1 MFHSSKPWCH
11 CVITLLTPLTHVIV
25 KVMGY
30 DRDVNSMS
38 HTVLKMSLL
47 ACPALVRAE
56 SFIPRE
62 HLLFFHLKWF
72 PWPWIPALLFIFTQ
86 IFFRMSHKALKT
98 FANKIKCGENSLLR
112 EHEQFCGF
120 ACFLMSNLIVGSLF
134 KLCKCITQPMNRWK
148 MIKDVLIWFF
158 LWRIMAVQ
166 PNDTWLQHH
175 DDCLQILLRL
185 ILCRDPFL

>member
-1 MFHSSKPWCH
+1 
-11 CVITLLTPLTHVIV
+11 
-25 KVMGY
+25 
-30 DRDVNSMS
+30 
-38 HTVLKMSLL
+38 MSLCDFTTHATHSCDCESHGIWQRCKQYVSYSPKNVLVGMPCTCQSWVLYSSWAFAFLSFEMVSL
-47 ACPALVRAE
+47 ALNPSAA
-56 SFIPRE
+56 
-62 HLLFFHLKWF
+62 FHF
-72 PWPWIPALLFIFTQ
+72 YTD
-86 IFFRMSHKALKT
+86 FFRMSHKALKT

-158 LWRIMAVQ
+158 LWRMMAVQ